1 MSRLLAVL
9 GVLVAVAVSSGC
21 AVNNGL
27 KAQVA
32 GANIE
37 LAKARAE
44 REAKPIL
51 EADIPTPGGVMKIV
65 VRAPGGSG
73 NTQVAMPDDPWAR
86 AADRAVGVL
95 GTAAGL
101 YLGGEAAVNLVGAA
115 TKGVVDALKVQPA
128 PTVVQAPAPV
138 VVEQPAPVIV
148 PPSDPIIVVPP
159 DPIVVVQPDPIIVLP
174 PDPLIITSPVFDSG
188 TSFGP

>member
-1 MSRLLAVL
+1 MKILLSIAAI
-9 GVLVAVAVSSGC
+9 VAVTMSSGC

-27 KAQVA
+27 KAQIA

-37 LAKARAE
+37 LAKAKEA

-51 EADIPTPGGVMKIV
+51 EADIPTPSGVMRIV
-65 VRAPGGSG
+65 VRSTSGG
-73 NTQVAMPDDPWAR
+73 NTNVVAMPDDPWAR

-95 GTAAGL
+95 GTAAGI
-101 YLGGEAAVNLVGAA
+101 YLGGEASANIINAA

-138 VVEQPAPVIV
+138 VVEQPAPIVVPPAEPIIV
-148 PPSDPIIVVPP
+148 PPAEPIIVPPADPVIIVQPEPIVVVPP
-159 DPIVVVQPDPIIVLP
+159 DPIIIQQ
-174 PDPLIITSPVFDSG
+174 
-188 TSFGP
+188 